1 MAHQNHVGVE
11 VKESHFVI
19 CLVGGPML
27 LRHSVCGDHDAGA
40 IVTVVAVHEYF
51 LFRIVAKQLQKTGH
65 LVVARAKES
74 AGGKTDVTHSEA
86 LDDNSLG
93 SVRARVPQINND
105 VDSEIFQLLIPEVAR
120 LSAAIQRIADLARIG
135 NAPQFQFFAE
145 RQNRSRVGRRNRDF
159 LRIAILR
166 SKTTE
171 QQNKRKDRDAARTKW
186 KRNARGDQII
196 PFREEK
202 LDICKA
208 ITSLRVFESACSR
221 NFCGR
226 MPN

>member
-1 MAHQNHVGVE
+1 
-11 VKESHFVI
+11 
-19 CLVGGPML
+19 
-27 LRHSVCGDHDAGA
+27 
-40 IVTVVAVHEYF
+40 
-51 LFRIVAKQLQKTGH
+51 
-65 LVVARAKES
+65 
-74 AGGKTDVTHSEA
+74 
-86 LDDNSLG
+86 
-93 SVRARVPQINND
+93 
-105 VDSEIFQLLIPEVAR
+105 
-120 LSAAIQRIADLARIG
+120 
-135 NAPQFQFFAE
+135 
-145 RQNRSRVGRRNRDF
+145 
-159 LRIAILR
+159 LR

-226 MPN
+226 MPNLRKKNNSVCEMTPLQIDRVFKTPTTFCDVHAFFS